1 MTYLEKLEEWY
12 RTERAAGRVM
22 DIKFAPV
29 DPDTTVE
36 QHAKAVYETVTGQR
50 ETKRL
55 DTSEL

>member
-1 MTYLEKLEEWY
+1 MSYLQKLEEWY
-12 RTERAAGRVM
+12 QAERTAGRVL

-29 DPDTTVE
+29 DAETTVE

-50 ETKRL
+50 ETKLL